1 MTFYSQSNLIPY
13 SDFWVQQDMALWPLL
28 ACDFFIMIAYIAI
41 AIAFFFYVKRKREL
55 AFKNFYTLFG
65 SFLLLSSLYYLISL
79 RSLTSPMYC
88 TVIAIKL
95 LLALVALSIAYFTWK
110 YMPQALSYPS
120 IKELLTLNEKH
131 DKILNEVL
139 QTTIDAF
146 ITIDESGEIL
156 SFNKSAERLFL
167 IPASEAVGSNIS
179 IIMPAYHAQRHD
191 QYIQSYIHTGK
202 PQVIGIG
209 REVTCQRSDKT
220 TFPAELTVAE
230 ICVEGKRYFS
240 GMIRDISE
248 HKAYE
253 KKLNEA
259 LEQATSATKAKS
271 HFLANMSHELRTP
284 LNSVIGMDEVMSET
298 DLNKD
303 QEHYIS
309 ILMKS
314 GRNLLGIINDILDLS
329 KIEANQ
335 LKLESI
341 DFDLQ
346 ELTQEVVEL
355 LTIKAHEKGIDLNFH
370 LDASIRGVYQGD
382 PGRIKQVLINLINNA
397 IKFTQKGEV
406 NVWVKDSHNQS
417 APIEFTVEDTGIG
430 IGQDKIQQIFEDFN
444 QLDTSV
450 TRKFGGTGLGLSI
463 SRKLVQLMGG
473 EISVSSQE
481 KRGSLFKFTCKIH
494 RESSRFVELEKI
506 ILPKGGKLIVNE
518 DNLTSNKLLQ
528 RYLKEMGIDPLF
540 VNDVELT
547 SMIRSKTF
555 RADDV
560 FLISVAHNP
569 DRKLKIIDNLINFG
583 LLPRR
588 IVCALNIDNYN
599 YARAKANALGI
610 DSFLSRPYRPDEISM
625 TINGLATPRDI
636 EANHRKSMLII
647 DDDCDVLESIKAGAM
662 DLGVEIFTATDPID
676 ALNLIESKSF
686 DLILC
691 DYKMPLISGMEIYQ
705 KIKSLDRAP
714 HFIFITGFDLGIV
727 EEDLDPS
734 IPVLRK
740 PFTSL
745 ELASTINQA
754 LFGFS
759 GARPDKSSISTNL
772 VPNSKILIVDDSEE
786 NRELMLAHLKSQPY
800 KVDFAENGEVAV
812 RMVKRGHYDLIFM
825 DIQMPVLDGYQ
836 ATRIIREY
844 EHENHLGHTPIIA
857 LTANAL
863 DPDKEYKKS
872 TDAGCDAHLTKPILK
887 NTLFTTIKSQLG
899 GNDESSYRQEH

>member
-1 MTFYSQSNLIPY
+1 MTFFSQSNLFPY
-13 SDFWVQQDMALWPLL
+13 SSLWAQQDIALWPLL

-41 AIAFFFYVKRKREL
+41 AIAFFFYIKRKREL

-65 SFLLLSSLYYLISL
+65 SFLLLSAVYYLVSL
-79 RSLTSPMYC
+79 RSLTSPMYA
-88 TVIAIKL
+88 TVIGVKSA
-95 LLALVALSIAYFTWK
+95 LALVAMSIAYLTWK

-139 QTTIDAF
+139 QSTIDAF
-146 ITIDESGEIL
+146 ITIDEKGIIL

-167 IPASEAVGSNIS
+167 IDSKEAIGSNVS
-179 IIMPAYHAQRHD
+179 TLMPPYHAERHN
-191 QYIQSYIHTGK
+191 QYIQSYLSTGK
-202 PQVIGIG
+202 PSVIGIG

-220 TFPAELTVAE
+220 TFPAELTIAE
-230 ICVEGKRYFS
+230 INVDGQRYFS

-259 LEQATSATKAKS
+259 LDQATSATKAKS

-284 LNSVIGMDEVMSET
+284 LNSVIGMAEVISET
-298 DLNKD
+298 KLNKD
-303 QEHYIS
+303 QEHYIN

-335 LKLESI
+335 LKLENI
-341 DFDLQ
+341 EFDLE

-370 LDASIRGVYQGD
+370 LDTSITGVYQGD

-406 NVWVKDSHNQS
+406 NVWVKDSHCAT

-430 IGQDKIQQIFEDFN
+430 ISHDKIQQIFEDFN
-444 QLDTSV
+444 QLDSSV

-473 EISVSSQE
+473 EINVSSQE
-481 KRGSLFKFTCKIH
+481 KKGSLFKFTCKIE
-494 RESSRFVELEKI
+494 RIKSSPKILEKI
-506 ILPKGGKLIVNE
+506 VLPKGGKLIINE
-518 DNLTSNKLLQ
+518 ENHTSNKLLQ
-528 RYLKEMGIDPLF
+528 RYFKELTISPLF
-540 VNDVELT
+540 VSDIELT

-555 RADDV
+555 REEDV
-560 FLISVAHNP
+560 FLLSVAHNP

-583 LLPRR
+583 LSPSR
-588 IVCALNIDNYN
+588 IVCALNIDNNN
-599 YARAKANALGI
+599 YSRAKANALGI
-610 DSFLSRPYRPDEISM
+610 SNFVARPYRMEEIIL
-625 TINGLATPRDI
+625 TINGLTNLRESETP
-636 EANHRKSMLII
+636 HRKSLLII

-662 DLGVEIFTATDPID
+662 DLGVEISTATDPID
-676 ALNLIESKSF
+676 ALNLVESKNF

-691 DYKMPLISGMEIYQ
+691 DYKMPLISGKEIYD
-705 KIKSLDRAP
+705 KITELRP
-714 HFIFITGFDLGIV
+714 RPNFIFITGFDV
-727 EEDLDPS
+727 HAAEDLDQS

-740 PFTSL
+740 PFTHD
-745 ELASTINQA
+745 ELSASINQA
-754 LFGFS
+754 LFGVS
-759 GARPDKSSISTNL
+759 GAKPDKSSISTNL
-772 VPNSKILIVDDSEE
+772 APSSRILIVDDSEE
-786 NRELMLAHLKSQPY
+786 NRELMLAHLKSRPY

-812 RMVKRGHYDLIFM
+812 RMVKRDHYDLIFM

-844 EHENHLGHTPIIA
+844 EVENHLHRTPIVA

-863 DPDKEYKKS
+863 DPDKEYQKS

-887 NTLFTTIKSQLG
+887 NTLFTTIKTQLG
-899 GNDESSYRQEH
+899 GVNESIYRQEH